1 MMIMGVVHIYERRM
15 LDVDV
20 HVVSVVAET
29 ERMRLE
35 ARTAAAAPRRDDE
48 GRL

>member
-20 HVVSVVAET
+20 VSVAAE
-29 ERMRLE
+29 RRRLE
-35 ARTAAAAPRRDDE
+35 ARTTAAAAAAPRRDDE